1 MTTEE
6 AFSELRPLLFAIA
19 YRMLGSVSEAEDVV
33 QEAFLRYHRAAAKP
47 DSPKAYLSAVTTR
60 LCIDHARSARV
71 RRETYVGPWLPEP
84 LLTDLAAP
92 GSGSWSATDPASL
105 AEQSD
110 TLSMAFLLLL
120 ERLSPVERAVFLLHD
135 VFSYGYDE
143 IAEIVGRG
151 QDACRQLG
159 YRARKHVAE
168 QQRRFDA
175 TRGQSAELAA
185 RFFAAVGA
193 GDMDGLVSMLA
204 ADAVVTGDS
213 GGVRPSWPRPIIGRD
228 RVGRLFAALGS
239 QLRSVGGTVRL
250 TGVNGQ
256 PGALF
261 LDADGALIAVMAL
274 EIADG
279 QVMAAR
285 SVISRDKL
293 RHLGPLADLAGLLR
307 QVR

>member
-1 MTTEE
+1 
-6 AFSELRPLLFAIA
+6 
-19 YRMLGSVSEAEDVV
+19 
-33 QEAFLRYHRAAAKP
+33 
-47 DSPKAYLSAVTTR
+47 
-60 LCIDHARSARV
+60 
-71 RRETYVGPWLPEP
+71 
-84 LLTDLAAP
+84 
-92 GSGSWSATDPASL
+92 
-105 AEQSD
+105 
-110 TLSMAFLLLL
+110 MAFLLLL

-143 IAEIVGRG
+143 IAEIVGRS

-168 QQRRFDA
+168 HQRRFDA
-175 TRGQSAELAA
+175 SRRQSAELAA

-213 GGVRPSWPRPIIGRD
+213 GGAKPSWPRQITGRD

-239 QLRSVGGTVRL
+239 QLRTAGGTIRL

-261 LDADGALIAVMAL
+261 LDADGRLISVLAL
-274 EIADG
+274 EITGG
-279 QVMAAR
+279 QVVAVR

-293 RHLGPLADLAGLLR
+293 RHLGPLADVAGLLR
-307 QVR
+307 QLRTQPR